1 MSLNELVKLA
11 GDNAVAHGFRNGDAT
26 PKERAE
32 LIPQRVALIHSEVSE
47 LLEHARNGE
56 KPDVLW
62 FHGMA
67 DMRTDEP
74 ETELLDSPPILNKPD
89 GIPAELADI
98 IIRCFDFA
106 HEHGIDLDR
115 AVALKMAYNATRP
128 YKHGRKL

>member
-1 MSLNELVKLA
+1 VNLNELVKAA
-11 GDNAVAHGFRNGDAT
+11 GENAVAHGFRDGDAT
-26 PKERAE
+26 PEERAA

-56 KPDVLW
+56 KPDEIFFV
-62 FHGMA
+62 HVPHEA
-67 DMRTDEP
+67 
-74 ETELLDSPPILNKPD
+74 SNKPD

-98 IIRCFDFA
+98 IIRCGDFA